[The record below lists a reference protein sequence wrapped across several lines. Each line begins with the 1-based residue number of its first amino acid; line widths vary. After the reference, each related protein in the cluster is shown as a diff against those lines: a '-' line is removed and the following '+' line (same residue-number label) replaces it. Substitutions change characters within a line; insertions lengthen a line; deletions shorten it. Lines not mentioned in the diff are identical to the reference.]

1 MTKTA
6 LISLFALAAVPLFA
20 REEALSDSTSPDKH
34 YRVVVAE
41 DAGRISYHIKATSD
55 ATTLLALPS
64 SFQPDSGSDGW
75 GFHQSLGATIN
86 WRKDSRCVA
95 IDEANHGRIG
105 TVVIARR
112 TPKGFQQ
119 VAISREALMRA
130 SKQPWER
137 GRLFFDAWG
146 RRDTLVLGLLGLV
159 RRVPDGPRDEFGVS
173 FTLDLS
179 NKGKIIAI
187 EPDKNAT
194 K

>member
-1 MTKTA
+1 MRTA

-20 REEALSDSTSPDKH
+20 REEALSDSISPDKH

-41 DAGRISYHIKATSD
+41 IAGHISYHIKDTSD
-55 ATTLLALPS
+55 GTTVFALRS
-64 SFQPDSGSDGW
+64 SYQPDSGSDGW
-75 GFHQSLGATIN
+75 GFQQSVGAAVN

-95 IDEANHGRIG
+95 IDEANHNRIG
-105 TVVIARR
+105 TVLIARR

-119 VAISREALMRA
+119 VPVSSEALMRA

-137 GRLFFDAWG
+137 GRLFFGEWG
-146 RRDTLVLGLLGLV
+146 RGDTLVLGLLGLV
-159 RRVPDGPRDEFGVS
+159 QRVPDGPRDEFGVS
-173 FTLDLS
+173 FTLDLA
-179 NKGKIIAI
+179 NKGKVIAI